1 MVKLRLMVCRAIGV
15 ATALYATVAAGAEPV
30 AAQETG
36 YRVVLEAR
44 YRAALVV
51 PEIVCRD
58 APSQSADAAGQ
69 LTVGGDGWAS
79 EFLVGR
85 TERDGAGERWIH
97 IGPGLTGRYGIPDG
111 CWVPESVV
119 APTEKAGHLLQLA
132 DGLLSAAA
140 WPPLEHFVAAHNL
153 FVHPRYRERVQES
166 AVLGQR
172 RLDLLAKAVEAAQSE
187 QWGVPRPVDRNPL
200 VLAWLEALGEQVR
213 YSEDRWG
220 RGTWTVSEDT
230 VRADRGPAGPP
241 QPEPTTPNE
250 GRELAVIA
258 PDVVCR
264 PRPSRTA
271 FGSIVLPVDFHFR
284 TGRADTSVAGETWVH
299 VRPYGCW
306 VPSGYTA
313 PGDSEGHVLAIADRF
328 LTSGEAWSADNLLRL
343 HTVLSSWNR
352 GHREEV
358 EASAILGLRRLQ
370 ALRGALAHSAARG
383 PMSADALTRAW
394 IGALGGEVAL
404 TAEGHAWTVSD
415 EAYLTLYEK
424 HRADPFAEE
433 IMWTYASESDA
444 YSCEGYFDCYVEQA
458 VNRRLARYWVDFPDG
473 RHIAEAVE
481 DGRAVLAYGL
491 ETCNAARGAEPDSP
505 EARGWRGSGWE
516 RSAEI
521 VRELMETLNAVSEE
535 DRAPLVDALREL
547 EACAPA
553 AGPGGGG
560 RAVA

>member
-1 MVKLRLMVCRAIGV
+1 MVKPRLMVCRAIGM
-15 ATALYATVAAGAEPV
+15 ATGLYATVAGGAEPV

-58 APSQSADAAGQ
+58 APSQSADAAGR

-85 TERDGAGERWIH
+85 TERDEAGERWIH
-97 IGPGLTGRYGIPDG
+97 VGPGHTGRYGMPDG
-111 CWVPESVV
+111 CWVPESAV

-132 DGLLSAAA
+132 DGLLSTAA

-166 AVLGQR
+166 PVLGQR

-187 QWGVPRPVDRNPL
+187 QGGVPRPVDRNPL

-220 RGTWTVSEDT
+220 RGAWTVSEDT
-230 VRADRGPAGPP
+230 LNADVGPAGPP

-250 GRELAVIA
+250 GGELAVIA

-271 FGSIVLPVDFHFR
+271 LGSIVLPVDFHFR
-284 TGRADTSVAGETWVH
+284 TGRADTSV
-299 VRPYGCW
+299 
-306 VPSGYTA
+306 
-313 PGDSEGHVLAIADRF
+313 
-328 LTSGEAWSADNLLRL
+328 
-343 HTVLSSWNR
+343 
-352 GHREEV
+352 
-358 EASAILGLRRLQ
+358 
-370 ALRGALAHSAARG
+370 
-383 PMSADALTRAW
+383 
-394 IGALGGEVAL
+394 
-404 TAEGHAWTVSD
+404 
-415 EAYLTLYEK
+415 
-424 HRADPFAEE
+424 
-433 IMWTYASESDA
+433 
-444 YSCEGYFDCYVEQA
+444 
-458 VNRRLARYWVDFPDG
+458 
-473 RHIAEAVE
+473 AEAVE

-505 EARGWRGSGWE
+505 EARGWHGSGWE